1 MTKEEYN
8 EIVGLVELLG
18 YQYCE
23 RNKIRLGTDTEFKRG
38 LNEALK
44 VMKKFIA
51 CPLHH
56 VVIEAQDLRKTLS
69 EIEDKCSRDKA
80 EIPSYV
86 KAFFVLTE
94 RLCDDVIKTKFNY

>member
-1 MTKEEYN
+1 MTREEYDA
-8 EIVGLVELLG
+8 IVGMVELLD

-23 RNKIRLGTDTEFKRG
+23 QNKIKLGTDTEFKRG
-38 LNEALK
+38 LDEALK
-44 VMKKFIA
+44 VMKKFIE

-56 VVIEAQDLRKTLS
+56 VVIEAQDLRKTLL
-69 EIEDKCSRDKA
+69 EIEDKCTRDKA

-94 RLCDDVIKTKFNY
+94 RLIDDVIKTKFNY

>member
-8 EIVGLVELLG
+8 AIVGMVELLD

-23 RNKIRLGTDTEFKRG
+23 RNKIRLDTDTEFKRG

-69 EIEDKCSRDKA
+69 EIEDKCSRDNT